1 MKLINTTKKMKL
13 ARVVF
18 DSAALLLVVF
28 SMLTIM
34 PIYDATPSADA
45 TGDEDPAEPTITV
58 NTVNSTAAVN
68 IALNDL
74 NGTFAQSAE
83 NEGINFNV
91 TTNNVTGYSLSV
103 VTGDGSAQLS
113 NGEYALDSVDSILS
127 ATDFDTAAH
136 NNQWGIRPSRYVDL
150 DTNAVVDNDDESV
163 FLPAPASAR
172 LLDKTSAPNTTA
184 NDYSIAIG
192 MRVDISAAAGEYN
205 NTLDI
210 VAVSNLVPKYLQ
222 TTRYRYEN
230 VDGTFTDW
238 IIFEEKEVSFGS
250 TYSWSPSDIT
260 GFDGAPYQEVTPLNY
275 VVDDVQTNEITFMR
289 KTFTV
294 TKRYKLEDADG
305 NYPEEFTEDGT
316 LSVRYGESQTYTKA
330 VDFYITGEVEE
341 QEITDSIYLDLLLE
355 RRKYPVYIQ
364 KGNNDIETISSDG
377 SYRWGQIITVTGT
390 SYADNNCSDYGEV
403 TWSRSGFGTFV
414 DNNTTGSTVQYEVG
428 RGTATL
434 RAWGTHEDI
443 PQTITFSAPN
453 GETITFDGVDYHDG
467 DTTQAICSTFDLSTT
482 IKEQPVEER
491 IYLQDITPATCP
503 TTKTRVYDR
512 RDEESYYIQKL
523 ADGNCWLLDNLRLD
537 SATATTLTTTNTN
550 MSPVYNFTLPETW
563 PINSGYSYQSLVL
576 PRITTNFKNVGLAPW
591 WHADKG
597 TFGGDG
603 YYLNTTYTVEDSA
616 TISFAEVSR
625 TGVYYNFCAATA
637 GTWCKDNEGADPED
651 FVSDGHIYDICPAG
665 WRLPTGG
672 AGSGEYANLRS
683 SYSDVEEFKD
693 AFNVRLGS
701 GMVNGVNT
709 QWNQRNIGYYW
720 SGSPYM
726 HIYGYYLAT
735 WKDGGTNDGFNDR
748 YAGHAVRCMIPIPA
762 EPEP

>member
-28 SMLTIM
+28 LMLTIM

-58 NTVNSTAAVN
+58 NTINSTAAVN

-83 NEGINFNV
+83 NEEINFNI

-113 NGEYALDSVDSILS
+113 NGEYALDSVDSVLS

-150 DTNAVVDNDDESV
+150 DTNAIVNNDDGSV

-238 IIFEEKEVSFGS
+238 ITFEEKEVSFGS

-260 GFDGAPYQEVTPLNY
+260 GFDGAPYQEVAPLNY

-305 NYPEEFTEDGT
+305 NYPDEFTEDGT
-316 LSVRYGESQTYTKA
+316 ATVRYGESQAYTKA
-330 VDFYITGEVEE
+330 VDYYITGEVED
-341 QEITDSIYLDLLLE
+341 QEITDNIYLDLLLE

-377 SYRWGQIITVTGT
+377 DYRWGQIITVTGT
-390 SYADNNCSDYGEV
+390 KYADNNCRTYGTESW
-403 TWSRSGFGTFV
+403 TRSGFGNFV
-414 DNNTTGSTVQYEVG
+414 GTTTGNTVQYEVG

-434 RAWGTHEDI
+434 RVWGTHEDI

-453 GETITFDGVDYHDG
+453 GETITFDGVEYHDG
-467 DTTQAICSTFDLSTT
+467 DTTQAICSTFDISTE
-482 IKEQPVEER
+482 IIEQPVEQR

-537 SATATTLTTTNTN
+537 SATSAPLTTANTH
-550 MSPVYNFTLPETW
+550 MSPVYDFTLPETW
-563 PINSGYSYQSLVL
+563 PINSGYSYETLVL
-576 PRITTNFKNVGLAPW
+576 PRITTYHKNVGLAPW
-591 WHADKG
+591 WVADAG
-597 TFGGDG
+597 TFSGSE
-603 YYLNTTYTVEDSA
+603 YLLNARYTVENNA
-616 TISFAEVSR
+616 TIAFAEVSR
-625 TGVYYNFCAATA
+625 TGVYYNYCAATA
-637 GTWCKDNEGADPED
+637 GTWCKDRDGVDPEG
-651 FVSDGHIYDICPAG
+651 FVDDGAGTVYDLCPAG
-665 WRLPTGG
+665 WRMPTGG
-672 AGSGEYANLRS
+672 AHVGEYATLQAA
-683 SYSDVEEFKD
+683 YDDVEDFKD
-693 AFNVRLGS
+693 ALNVRLGS

-709 QWNQRNIGYYW
+709 QWNQRSIGYYW
-720 SGSPYM
+720 SGTPYM
-726 HIYGYYLAT
+726 HIYAYYLAT
-735 WKDGGTNDGFNDR
+735 WKDGGVNDGFNDR
-748 YAGHAVRCMIPIPA
+748 DAGHAMRCMMEIPQP
-762 EPEP
+762 

>member
-150 DTNAVVDNDDESV
+150 DTNAIVNNDDEPV

-238 IIFEEKEVSFGS
+238 ITFEEKEVSFGS

-260 GFDGAPYQEVTPLNY
+260 GFDGAPYQEVAPLNY
-275 VVDDVQTNEITFMR
+275 VVDDVQTNEVTFMR

-305 NYPEEFTEDGT
+305 NYPDEFTEDGT

-330 VDFYITGEVEE
+330 VDYYITGEVED
-341 QEITDSIYLDLLLE
+341 QEITDNIYLDLLLE

-377 SYRWGQIITVTGT
+377 NYRWGQIITVTGT
-390 SYADNNCSDYGEV
+390 KYADNNCRTYGTESW
-403 TWSRSGFGTFV
+403 TRSGFGNFV
-414 DNNTTGSTVQYEVG
+414 GTTTGNTVQYEVG

-434 RAWGTHEDI
+434 RVWGTHEDI

-467 DTTQAICSTFDLSTT
+467 DTTQAICATFDISAT
-482 IKEQPVEER
+482 IKEQPVEDR

-512 RDEESYYIQKL
+512 RDNESYYIQKL

-537 SATATTLTTTNTN
+537 SATTATLTTTNTN
-550 MSPVYNFTLPETW
+550 MSPLNNFELPDSW
-563 PINSGYSYQSLVL
+563 PLNSGYSYETLVE
-576 PRITTNFKNVGLAPW
+576 PRITTNLKNDGLDLW

-597 TFGGDG
+597 TFGDG
-603 YYLNTTYTVEDSA
+603 YHLGTTYTVADST
-616 TISFAEVSR
+616 TIAFAEVSR
-625 TGVYYNFCAATA
+625 IGVYYNYCAATA
-637 GTWCKDNEGADPED
+637 GTWCVDREYNHPEG
-651 FVSDGHIYDICPAG
+651 FVSDGKVYDICPAG

-672 AGSGEYANLRS
+672 AHTGEYSELAAL
-683 SYSDVEEFKD
+683 YDTVDDFMD
-693 AFNVRLGS
+693 ALNVRLGS
-701 GMVNGVNT
+701 GMVNAVNT
-709 QWNQRNIGYYW
+709 PWNQRGIGYYW
-720 SGSPYM
+720 SGTPYM

-735 WKDGGTNDGFNDR
+735 WQSGRINDGFNDR
-748 YAGHAVRCMIPIPA
+748 YIGQAVRCMMQIPT
-762 EPEP
+762 EP